1 MGLTIA
7 EKSAVNQST
16 HWRLGAV
23 LCQWALIV
31 VCKVFRVLRLNV
43 SNMLVDHRKFI
54 VIYDVACNVHFATT
68 R

>member
-1 MGLTIA
+1 MGLTITA
-7 EKSAVNQST
+7 KSAVNQST

-54 VIYDVACNVHFATT
+54 VVDDVVCNVHFATT